1 MSNTKNSLRDWHPI
15 EEAIIEHIDRYGMTT
30 PEAACVAGVKGMN
43 DPQVAEARLQALTR
57 RGDLVIQTLPGNC
70 ITYTLSLQSRN
81 RLGQQAAERLSRPP
95 SLRLLAERFA
105 FLTFS
110 CLQDQR
116 RSKLT
121 PVELKER
128 FADLYR
134 HGSAHH
140 FYLTR
145 EFGPPRLG
153 FLRIDVGS
161 YGRWDRIVAKASD
174 DLRTHLSMALVRKLL
189 DEDAFELTVIT
200 ALPTKAQRIKEALA
214 ERRDALPVPTRCIA
228 MPELVNFIRPA
239 PD

>member
-1 MSNTKNSLRDWHPI
+1 MNNAQDSLRNWHPI
-15 EEAIIEHIDRYGMTT
+15 EEAIIEHVDRYGITT
-30 PEAACVAGVKGMN
+30 PKAAWAAGVRGMN
-43 DPQVAEARLQALTR
+43 NLQVAEARLHALTR
-57 RGDLVIQTLPGNC
+57 RGDLVTLSLPGNC
-70 ITYTLSLQSRN
+70 VTYTLSLQSRQ

-161 YGRWDRIVAKASD
+161 YGRWDRIIAKASG
-174 DLRTHLSMALVRKLL
+174 DLRTHLSMTLVRKLI
-189 DEDAFELTVIT
+189 DEGAFELTVLT
-200 ALPTKAQRIKEALA
+200 ALPTKAQKIEQALT

-228 MPELVNFIRPA
+228 IPELVNFIRPA